1 MKKTL
6 GCFFGLALIICL
18 NPRAN
23 ADVLFSDDFQD
34 GTLNAWKN
42 TQGTGNSVFDLG
54 NSDWVGQIVHV
65 KDVVRHTVG
74 NNGTA
79 NSGLNHNQVY
89 GSFDVK
95 MFAGVGDFKF
105 VFGDSNYS
113 GGPEQILQMD
123 LDSLSDA
130 RDSFVTFEVFLNNT
144 SASMSYMQHGLS
156 GSAAANTADIYVD
169 GMLVS
174 DDMALDSDKLNISAK
189 SFGFIVN
196 KGVASQTVQFDNVV
210 IETVIPE
217 PATVGLISA
226 FGGGVL
232 LIRRWFTL

>member
-1 MKKTL
+1 MKKRQRLFL
-6 GCFFGLALIICL
+6 GLVLLVGI
-18 NPRAN
+18 NSGVN

-42 TQGTGNSVFDLG
+42 NQGTGNSAVDLG
-54 NSDWVGQIVHV
+54 GSDWVGQIVHV
-65 KDVVRHTVG
+65 KDVARHTVG

-79 NSGLNHNQVY
+79 NSGINHHQVY

-95 MFAGVGDFKF
+95 MLTGVGDFKF

-123 LDSLSDA
+123 LDGLSGV

-144 SASMSYMQHGLS
+144 SGSMDYLQHGLS
-156 GSAAANTADIYVD
+156 GSASANTADIYVND
-169 GMLVS
+169 VLVS
-174 DDMALDSDKLNISAK
+174 DDVALDGDKLNVSLK

-196 KGVASQTVQFDNVV
+196 KGVASQTVQFDDVLV
-210 IETVIPE
+210 ETVIPE
-217 PATVGLISA
+217 PATLGLIAS
-226 FGGGVL
+226 FGGGIL
-232 LIRRWFTL
+232 IIRRWFQM